1 MVEFM
6 FLLAM
11 VLVVIHMQRIF
22 EEKFLAVEEELQ
34 NLLQDFKSN
43 LDTLRM
49 QTLDGLSKKADF
61 AFIDKV
67 REQLTQ
73 KVDFEYFQKQ
83 MLKVRQE
90 VD

>member
-1 MVEFM
+1 
-6 FLLAM
+6 
-11 VLVVIHMQRIF
+11 MQRIS